1 MSDASPDPSFEIP
14 HPPERRY
21 SRHDGLEYGGGTVF
35 SLMPEDDIG
44 DDELGALLV
53 DVLDGEAYT
62 YGDWFDLPMALYLV
76 HDTETGD
83 VFRAAVRDGTIELH
97 VLPETDP
104 AGLHGLY
111 RRLCAANDG
120 TWRVERRIDAE

>member
-21 SRHDGLEYGGGTVF
+21 SRHAGLEYGGGTVF
-35 SLMPEDDIG
+35 SLTPAADIG
-44 DDELGALLV
+44 NDDLDALLIG
-53 DVLDGEAYT
+53 VLDRETYT

-76 HDTETGD
+76 HDTDTGD
-83 VFRAAVRDGTIELH
+83 VFRVAVRDGSIELH

-104 AGLHGLY
+104 AGLRELH
-111 RRLCAANDG
+111 RRLCTASNAA
-120 TWRVERRIDAE
+120 WRVDRRTDTE

>member
-21 SRHDGLEYGGGTVF
+21 SRHAGLEYGDGTVF
-35 SLMPEDDIG
+35 SLTPADDIG
-44 DDELGALLV
+44 NDELDALLV
-53 DVLDGEAYT
+53 GVLDGKAYT

-83 VFRAAVRDGTIELH
+83 VFRAAVRDGAVELH

-104 AGLHGLY
+104 EGLRGLY
-111 RRLCAANDG
+111 RRLCAAND
-120 TWRVERRIDAE
+120 TAWRVARRTDAG

>member
-21 SRHDGLEYGGGTVF
+21 SGHAGLEYGDGTVF
-35 SLMPEDDIG
+35 SLTPADDIG
-44 DDELGALLV
+44 NDELDALLV
-53 DVLDGEAYT
+53 GVLDGKAYT

-83 VFRAAVRDGTIELH
+83 VFRAAVRDGAVELH

-104 AGLHGLY
+104 EGLRGLY
-111 RRLCAANDG
+111 RRLCAAND
-120 TWRVERRIDAE
+120 TAWRVARRTDAG

>member
-1 MSDASPDPSFEIP
+1 MSDASTEPSFEIP

-21 SRHDGLEYGGGTVF
+21 SRYDGLEYGGGTVF
-35 SLMPEDDIG
+35 SLTPATDIG
-44 DDELGALLV
+44 NDELNTLLV

-76 HDTETGD
+76 HDTETRD
-83 VFRAAVRDGTIELH
+83 VFRAAVRDGAIELH

-104 AGLHGLY
+104 AGLRGLY
-111 RRLCAANDG
+111 RRLCAASDVA
-120 TWRVERRIDAE
+120 WRVERRIDTG

>member
-21 SRHDGLEYGGGTVF
+21 SRYDGLEYGGGTVF
-35 SLMPEDDIG
+35 VLTPDDDIG
-44 DDELGALLV
+44 NDELGALLV
-53 DVLDGEAYT
+53 GVLDGETYT

-104 AGLHGLY
+104 AGLRGLY
-111 RRLCAANDG
+111 RRLCATSDA
-120 TWRVERRIDAE
+120 TWRVERRTDTE